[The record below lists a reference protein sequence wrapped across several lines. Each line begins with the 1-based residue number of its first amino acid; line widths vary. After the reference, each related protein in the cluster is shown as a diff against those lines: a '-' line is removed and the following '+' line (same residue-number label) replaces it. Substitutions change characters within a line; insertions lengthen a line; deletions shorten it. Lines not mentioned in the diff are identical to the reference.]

1 MVNMMKWKRS
11 AVAAIVVIAAIF
23 LIATDALSIKTPART
38 QKAPDFILKDT
49 NGKTFRLGDY
59 KGKKPV
65 MIIFSTTWC
74 PTCIGEVPYFKSLF
88 STYADQGLEIVNID
102 VQESKAKTSKFS
114 ARHNLPYRVLL
125 DESGIVSGA
134 YEIRGVP
141 SLVLVDQK
149 GIILCHQCSPI
160 EPFLDAILN
169 KK

>member
-1 MVNMMKWKRS
+1 MIKLMHWKRPLIAPFVII
-11 AVAAIVVIAAIF
+11 AVVF
-23 LIATDALSIKTPART
+23 LITATAFSVTPPGGT
-38 QKAPDFILKDT
+38 DKAPDFILKDT
-49 NGKTFRLGDY
+49 NGKTFRLSDY